1 MRKVLYL
8 MVLIAA
14 IAAVSCASQNR
25 KVTRTA
31 ADEQIDL
38 SGRWNDTDSRLVAEE
53 MLRDIT
59 PRPWID
65 EFQNAHEGAK
75 PVVIVGRI
83 RNKSSEHIATD
94 VFIKDLER
102 ELINSGRVK
111 FVASKDQRDELRA
124 EKEDQQ
130 SNASEDTAKRLA
142 QETGADFMLQ
152 GVISSV
158 TDAVEGQKVVFYQVD
173 LELINIESNEKVWI
187 GSKKIKKVIEQAKH
201 KW

>member
-1 MRKVLYL
+1 MKKWTVLML
-8 MVLIAA
+8 CVAVIFS
-14 IAAVSCASQNR
+14 VSCASQSH

-31 ADEQIDL
+31 SDEAIDL

-53 MLRDIT
+53 MIRDVLS
-59 PRPWID
+59 RAWID
-65 EFQNAHEGAK
+65 DFNGANEGKK

-102 ELINSGRVK
+102 ELINGGRIK
-111 FVASKDQRDELRA
+111 FVASKAERGELRS

-130 SNASEDTAKRLA
+130 SNATEDSAKKLA
-142 QETGADFMLQ
+142 SETGADFMLQ
-152 GVISSV
+152 GTISSV

-173 LELINIESNEKVWI
+173 LELVNIESNEKVWI
-187 GSKKIKKVIEQAKH
+187 GSKKIKKVVEQAKS

>member
-1 MRKVLYL
+1 MRTILC
-8 MVLIAA
+8 IALCLTA
-14 IAAVSCASQNR
+14 MAAVSCATQNT

-38 SGRWNDTDSRLVAEE
+38 SGHWNDTDSRLVAEE
-53 MLRDIT
+53 MVRDIMT
-59 PRPWID
+59 RPFID
-65 EFQNAHEGAK
+65 EFMNTKEGQK
-75 PVVIVGRI
+75 PVVVVGRI

-94 VFIKDLER
+94 TFIKDLER
-102 ELINSGRVK
+102 ELINGGRVK
-111 FVASKDQRDELRA
+111 FVAGKDQRDEVRT

-173 LELINIESNEKVWI
+173 LELVNIESNEKVWI
-187 GSKKIKKVIEQAKH
+187 ASKKIKKVVEQAKH

>member
-1 MRKVLYL
+1 VFCILA
-8 MVLIAA
+8 VI
-14 IAAVSCASQNR
+14 AVSCATQSR

-53 MLRDIT
+53 MVRDVT
-59 PRPWID
+59 TRPWID
-65 EFQNAHEGAK
+65 DFQNANEGRK

-102 ELINSGRVK
+102 ELINAGRVK
-111 FVASKDQRDELRA
+111 FVASKEQRAELRA

-130 SNASEDTAKRLA
+130 SNASEETAKRLA

-187 GSKKIKKVIEQAKH
+187 GSKKIKKVVEQAKH